1 MSTDEGP
8 ASPARIGQQALRQLQ
23 SALAVAKC
31 IRVAA
36 EYGDEGEMVVADAV
50 AGLLTL
56 LAGVASLLDSP
67 QGAP

>member
-1 MSTDEGP
+1 MSPEGP
-8 ASPARIGQQALRQLQ
+8 ACIGQQALRQLQ

-36 EYGDEGEMVVADAV
+36 EYGDEGEIVLADAV

-56 LAGVASLLDSP
+56 LVGITSLLDPP
-67 QGAP
+67 QGTP